1 MNFDMTEDRQ
11 MLSETLSRFLAGRY
25 DWETRNRVAYTA
37 PYTDAGLWLELAEL
51 GIPGAL
57 VPEEQGGFG
66 GTGFDISVVFEALGR
81 ALCPEPFLPTLLAS
95 RVLGAV
101 GKDQTGLVDG
111 SIRYAVGISEIDAPY
126 DLGGMITCARANG
139 AGFSLSGRKTAVYG
153 AQVADRILIAALLGG
168 KPAVFEVDPHAAGI
182 TPYGMIDGGG
192 AAEVLM
198 DETPA
203 VLLARDAGALLN
215 SVIRAGRL
223 ALCAEAVGAM
233 QFAYELLLDYLKTRR
248 QFGVAIG
255 SFQALQHRTV
265 DLLTEIEQARSIT
278 IAAADALDGPD
289 GDLKAVMA
297 KNLIG
302 RAARLVAEETI
313 QMSGGIG
320 MTWEYAGSHYSK
332 RLVMIDHQ
340 LGDTDHCLEE
350 VMQSYAA

>member
-11 MLSETLSRFLAGRY
+11 MLSETLGRFLADRY

-37 PYTDAGLWLELAEL
+37 PYTDLGRWTELADL
-51 GIPGAL
+51 GILGAL

-66 GTGFDISVVFEALGR
+66 GSGFDISVVFEALGR
-81 ALCPEPFLPTLLAS
+81 ALCPEPFLPALLAS

-101 GKDQTGLVDG
+101 GQDQSRLVDG
-111 SIRYAVGISEIDAPY
+111 SIRYAVGIAEIDAPY
-126 DLGGMITCARANG
+126 DIDGMATCARENG

-153 AQVADRILIAALLGG
+153 AQVADKLLIAALLNG
-168 KPAVFEVDPHAAGI
+168 KPAIFGVDPREVSI
-182 TPYGMIDGGG
+182 TAYGMIDGGG
-192 AAEVLM
+192 AAEVLL
-198 DETPA
+198 DDTPGL
-203 VLLARDAGALLN
+203 VLAKDAGKLLN
-215 SVIRAGRL
+215 SAISAGRL

-233 QFAYELLLDYLKTRR
+233 QFAYELLLEYLKTRR
-248 QFGVAIG
+248 QFGTSIG

-289 GDLKAVMA
+289 ADLKAVMA

-302 RAARLVAEETI
+302 RAARLVSEETI
-313 QMSGGIG
+313 QMHGGIG

-340 LGDTDHCLEE
+340 LGDTDHCLAE